1 MTKSCIHR
9 LTENFKYGQSFTLK
23 QIARKL
29 KLLQIGNPA
38 RKTYFWPK
46 YCADAENAHAEN
58 VHAENAHAE
67 NVHAENVHA
76 ETEYNLKT

>member
-1 MTKSCIHR
+1 MTKSCMLR

-23 QIARKL
+23 QLVQRL

-38 RKTYFWPK
+38 LKTYFMPK
-46 YCADAENAHAEN
+46 YCADAENAQAEN
-58 VHAENAHAE
+58 VHAE

-76 ETEYNLKT
+76 ENVRAETEYNR